1 MQAFLFLFFGKGEYF
16 SENSDGEAIN
26 WSSVVNFRCMQMR
39 REWGLFSTMIE
50 ITHYVLLSGND
61 EISLKLIFMHL
72 YMGSQ

>member
-1 MQAFLFLFFGKGEYF
+1 
-16 SENSDGEAIN
+16 
-26 WSSVVNFRCMQMR
+26 MQMR